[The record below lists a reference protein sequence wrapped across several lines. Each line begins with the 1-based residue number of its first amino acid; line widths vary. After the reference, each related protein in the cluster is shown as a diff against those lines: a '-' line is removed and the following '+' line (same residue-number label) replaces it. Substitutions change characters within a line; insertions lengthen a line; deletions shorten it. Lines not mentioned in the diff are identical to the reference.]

1 MQNKFNAFQNALALF
16 GDYIGAASFLG
27 IVGLTATKGFDGLF
41 YAVGWIVGWP
51 IMLFLVAEPMSRR
64 GVSTYIDLIALRF
77 SGKDIKV
84 VLSLTGLLCILIFL
98 VAELIGAALLLS
110 LITGINY
117 NLSLFFVTFI
127 SVCFVLLGGMFATTW
142 FQIYKTVILFFLVLI
157 ILFLIFYKMNAND
170 VFLANGTS
178 SNLFLP
184 QTIFRYPFD
193 YFSLS
198 LALLFGTAGLPNVLI
213 RFFTVSDRRSA
224 RMSVFLATVL
234 ISIFYLIVFF
244 LGVESRFIL
253 DKKDLSDGANMVLLH
268 LTRYLGHNLLFY
280 ITAAITFITIF
291 AVVSGLFVAGAT
303 TLKEDV
309 INSKKSYIWAFSV
322 ILIGIFAGLLAMVF
336 KGQNVAF
343 MVGLSYSLAA
353 SANFPALFCSIYLSN
368 ISKIAVISGSL
379 LGAALAIILTI
390 LGPTVWVDVFHYS
403 TPIYPFVDSTLIS
416 MTASF
421 MTIIIISRLQKSH
434 NT

>member
-77 SGKDIKV
+77 SGKDIKI

-110 LITGINY
+110 LITGIGY
-117 NLSLFFVTFI
+117 NLSIFLVTFI
-127 SVCFVLLGGMFATTW
+127 SVFFVLLGGMFATTW
-142 FQIYKTVILFFLVLI
+142 FQIYKTVILFSLALI
-157 ILFLIFYKMNAND
+157 ILSLIFYKMNTNNA
-170 VFLANGTS
+170 FLTNGITT
-178 SNLFLP
+178 NLFLP
-184 QTIFRYPFD
+184 QTIFRSPFD

-198 LALLFGTAGLPNVLI
+198 FALLFGTAGLPNILI

-224 RMSVFLATVL
+224 RISVFLAIVL
-234 ISIFYLIVFF
+234 ISIFYIIVFF

-253 DKKDLSDGANMVLLH
+253 DKKDLGDGANMVLLH
-268 LTRYLGHNLLFY
+268 LTRYLGQDLLFY
-280 ITAAITFITIF
+280 ITAVITFITIF

-322 ILIGIFAGLLAMVF
+322 FIIGILAFLLALVF

-353 SANFPALFCSIYLSN
+353 SANFPVLFCSIYLSN
-368 ISKIAVISGSL
+368 ISKGALIFGSI
-379 LGAALAIILTI
+379 LGAVLAIIFTI
-390 LGPTVWVDVFHYS
+390 LGPTVWVDVFHYR

-421 MTIIIISRLQKSH
+421 MSIIIISKFHKLS
-434 NT
+434 

>member
-77 SGKDIKV
+77 DDKDVKV
-84 VLSLTGLLCILIFL
+84 VLSLTGLLCVLIFL
-98 VAELIGAALLLS
+98 VAELIGAAWLLS
-110 LITGINY
+110 LVSRVGY
-117 NLSLFFVTFI
+117 NLSLFIVTLT
-127 SVCFVLLGGMFATTW
+127 SVCFVLWGGMFVTTW
-142 FQIYKTVILFFLVLI
+142 FQIYKTVILFSLSFI
-157 ILFLIFYKMNAND
+157 ILFLIFYKINTNSIFLSNAI
-170 VFLANGTS
+170 F
-178 SNLFLP
+178 SNIFLP
-184 QTIFRYPFD
+184 QTIFRSSFD

-198 LALLFGTAGLPNVLI
+198 FALLFGTAGLPNILI
-213 RFFTVSDRRSA
+213 RFFTVPDRRSA
-224 RMSVFLATVL
+224 RISVFLATLL

-244 LGVESRFIL
+244 LGVESRLIL
-253 DKKDLSDGANMVLLH
+253 EKKDLSDGANMVLLH
-268 LTRYLGHNLLFY
+268 LARYLGQDLLFY
-280 ITAAITFITIF
+280 LTAIITFITIF

-322 ILIGIFAGLLAMVF
+322 ILIGIFAFLLATIF

-353 SANFPALFCSIYLSN
+353 SSIFPALFCSIYLNS
-368 ISKIAVISGSL
+368 ISKNALILGSL
-379 LGAALAIILTI
+379 VGAALAILLTI
-390 LGPTVWVDVFHYS
+390 LGPTVWVDIFHYKK
-403 TPIYPFVDSTLIS
+403 PIYPFVDSTLIS
-416 MTASF
+416 MPVSF
-421 MTIIIISRLQKSH
+421 IIILFFSRFYK
-434 NT
+434 